1 MTKQLT
7 ISEFLTYVSIPIVGF
22 AIVNPMGPS
31 FMGFSIGRTSDGR
44 SNLMFFSL
52 NPFSQLIE
60 EINKYNFDSKT
71 IDVDYMF
78 SNFTISKDI
87 GNFLLSRKQSKQE
100 FGTPTLL
107 FGMLDLKSE
116 DALDKETSI
125 LSDIVNYSSDPL
137 GTLEILKKFPMNVM
151 DRVSHEMDNINKSIS
166 PQKLMT
172 KESFNELFSIICNPI
187 HIKQEFKGFNIAWAG
202 AIDYQKKSGN
212 SNLVKN
218 ALSLEEGLKIIG
230 NLFPSLFALMMKN

>member
-1 MTKQLT
+1 MTKKLT
-7 ISEFLTYVSIPIVGF
+7 ISEFFTYVSIPIVGF
-22 AIVNPMGPS
+22 AIVNSMGPS
-31 FMGFSIGRTSDGR
+31 FMGFSIGKTSDGR

-60 EINKYNFDSKT
+60 EISKYNFDSKT
-71 IDVDYMF
+71 IDIDHML
-78 SNFTISKDI
+78 SNFAISKDI
-87 GNFLLSRKQSKQE
+87 GGFLLSRKQNDQE

-125 LSDIVNYSSDPL
+125 LSDIVNYSSDPSY
-137 GTLEILKKFPMNVM
+137 TLENLKKFPMNVM
-151 DRVSHEMDNINKSIS
+151 DRISQEMEDINNIKSNKKIIN
-166 PQKLMT
+166 Q
-172 KESFNELFSIICNPI
+172 ENINELFSIICNPI

-212 SNLVKN
+212 FNLVKN
-218 ALSLEEGLKIIG
+218 ALSLEEID
-230 NLFPSLFALMMKN
+230 